1 MMSIIKP
8 LRTARNRGVLC
19 MMLTLSGLATQAQ
32 VGNSKSLLAAWL
44 GAQTNIHAW
53 AADFIQTR
61 MFKSLTEPLTATG
74 HVWFAEPNR
83 FRWEL
88 GHPPQTIAVRAP
100 SELLVIYPRLKRVER
115 YPLVGGQTGQWRDA
129 LALLETGFPRTPTEL
144 ESRYKILSQRA
155 AGDAQEVVL
164 EPKSAAARRTI
175 PRIKIAFDTNDFSLR
190 ATELEFADG
199 SAMRNDFQSGVLN
212 PKFDEQ
218 MFTPPIPGDYEIVEP
233 LKARSSRK

>member
-74 HVWFAEPNR
+74 HIWFAEPNR

-88 GHPPQTIAVRAP
+88 GHPPQTIAVRATN
-100 SELLVIYPRLKRVER
+100 EMLVIYPRFKRVER
-115 YPLVGGQTGQWRDA
+115 YPLSGPQAGEWRDA
-129 LALLETGFPRTPTEL
+129 LALLESGF
-144 ESRYKILSQRA
+144 
-155 AGDAQEVVL
+155 
-164 EPKSAAARRTI
+164 
-175 PRIKIAFDTNDFSLR
+175 LR
-190 ATELEFADG
+190 SEA
-199 SAMRNDFQSGVLN
+199 
-212 PKFDEQ
+212 
-218 MFTPPIPGDYEIVEP
+218 EIV
-233 LKARSSRK
+233 SRF